1 MSWDPPS
8 DGPSPDAEA
17 ADEAFES
24 DLAELVSERGA
35 VLLDALETHYPG
47 SRDHANATASYAFG
61 AAVELRFEREHA
73 EAVRETAR
81 LHEVGM
87 LYVPAAVLAARPE
100 DRDAEAQALIDAH
113 PGYGA
118 DLARGAGVP
127 PRACKWIEATAE
139 RFDGRGPSGLAGER
153 VPLEA
158 RIIRVACACDR
169 MLTAPHPHP
178 QASAAEHRA
187 TAFATLRATGGRE
200 LDPRV
205 VAALT
210 GMLERVSRGASPA

>member
-17 ADEAFES
+17 ADEALHA

-35 VLLDALETHYPG
+35 VLLDALESHYPG
-47 SRDHANATASYAFG
+47 SRDHADATASYAFG
-61 AAVELRFEREHA
+61 AAVELRLEREHA
-73 EAVRETAR
+73 EAVREAAR
-81 LHEVGM
+81 LHEAGM

-100 DRDAEAQALIDAH
+100 DRDAQAQAMIEAH
-113 PGYGA
+113 PGHGA
-118 DLARGAGVP
+118 DLAHGAGVP
-127 PRACKWIEATAE
+127 APACKWIDATAE

-169 MLTAPHPHP
+169 VLTAPHPHTT
-178 QASAAEHRA
+178 AAERRA
-187 TAFATLRATGGRE
+187 TAFAWLRAVGGRE

-210 GMLERVSRGASPA
+210 GMLDRVAGR

>member
-8 DGPSPDAEA
+8 GGPSPDAEA
-17 ADEAFES
+17 GDEALEAE
-24 DLAELVSERGA
+24 LAELVSERGA
-35 VLLDALETHYPG
+35 VLLDALESHYPG
-47 SRDHANATASYAFG
+47 SRDHADATASYAFG
-61 AAVELRFEREHA
+61 AAVELRLERDHA

-87 LYVPAAVLAARPE
+87 LYLPAAVLAARPE
-100 DRDAEAQALIDAH
+100 ERDAEAQASIDAH

-118 DLARGAGVP
+118 DLARGAGIP

-169 MLTAPHPHP
+169 VLTAPQSH
-178 QASAAEHRA
+178 ATFAAERRA
-187 TAFATLRATGGRE
+187 TAFAWLRAAGGRE

-205 VAALT
+205 VTALT
-210 GMLERVSRGASPA
+210 GLLERVAGQ

>member
-17 ADEAFES
+17 ADEAFEA
-24 DLAELVSERGA
+24 DLGELVSERGA
-35 VLLDALETHYPG
+35 VLLDALESHYPG
-47 SRDHANATASYAFG
+47 SRDHADATASYAFG

-73 EAVRETAR
+73 ESVREAAR

-100 DRDAEAQALIDAH
+100 ERDAEAQALIAAH

-127 PRACKWIEATAE
+127 PPVCKWIEATAE

-169 MLTAPHPHP
+169 VLTAPHPHP
-178 QASAAEHRA
+178 QASAAEQRA

-205 VAALT
+205 VTALT
-210 GMLERVSRGASPA
+210 GMLERVSRGASAA

>member
-1 MSWDPPS
+1 V
-8 DGPSPDAEA
+8 
-17 ADEAFES
+17 
-24 DLAELVSERGA
+24 DLADRVSERGA
-35 VLLDALETHYPG
+35 VLLDALEDHYPG
-47 SRDHANATASYAFG
+47 ARDHADATASYAFG

-87 LYVPAAVLAARPE
+87 IYIPFAVLSTLPE
-100 DRDAEAQALIDAH
+100 ERDEPAQAAIDAQ
-113 PGYGA
+113 PAYGA
-118 DLARGAGVP
+118 ELARGAGIP
-127 PRACKWIEATAE
+127 SRACEWIAATAE
-139 RFDGRGPSGLAGER
+139 RFDGRGPVGLAGER

-158 RIIRVACACDR
+158 RIVSVACACDR
-169 MLTAPHPHP
+169 ALTAPHPHP

-187 TAFATLRATGGRE
+187 TAFATLHAAGGRE

-210 GMLERVSRGASPA
+210 GLLERVSPRKARNLSGPG

>member
-8 DGPSPDAEA
+8 GGPSPDAEPA
-17 ADEAFES
+17 AGPLDV
-24 DLAELVSERGA
+24 DLAGLVSERGA
-35 VLLDALETHYPG
+35 VLLDALEDHYAG
-47 SRDHANATASYAFG
+47 ARDHADATASYAFG

-87 LYVPAAVLAARPE
+87 IYVPAAVLSTPPE
-100 DRDAEAQALIDAH
+100 ERDAAGQAAIEAQ

-118 DLARGAGVP
+118 DLARGAGISN
-127 PRACKWIEATAE
+127 RACEWIAAIAE

-158 RIIRVACACDR
+158 RIISVACACDR
-169 MLTAPHPHP
+169 ALTAPHPHP
-178 QASAAEHRA
+178 QASSAEHRA
-187 TAFATLRATGGRE
+187 TAFATLRVAGGRE

-210 GMLERVSRGASPA
+210 GMLERVSRGAKQA

>member
-1 MSWDPPS
+1 MSWVPPS
-8 DGPSPDAEA
+8 GAPSPG
-17 ADEAFES
+17 ADPAGEVS
-24 DLAELVSERGA
+24 GMDLANLVSERGA
-35 VLLDALETHYPG
+35 VLLDALEAHWPG
-47 SRDHANATASYAFG
+47 ARDHADATASYAFG
-61 AAVELRFEREHA
+61 AAVELRFERESA
-73 EAVRETAR
+73 EAIRETAR

-87 LYVPAAVLAARPE
+87 VYVPVAMLSAQPE
-100 DRDAEAQALIDAH
+100 SRDPEVQALIDAH

-118 DLARGAGVP
+118 ELARGAGVP
-127 PRACKWIEATAE
+127 SRACEWIAATAE

-169 MLTAPHPHP
+169 ALTARHPH
-178 QASAAEHRA
+178 ASASEHRA
-187 TAFATLRATGGRE
+187 MAFATLRAAGGHE

-210 GMLERVSRGASPA
+210 GMLDRVIRG

>member
-8 DGPSPDAEA
+8 DAPSREAEP
-17 ADEAFES
+17 ADEAS
-24 DLAELVSERGA
+24 GLDLADLVRERGA
-35 VLLDALETHYPG
+35 VLLDAVEAHSPG
-47 SRDHANATASYAFG
+47 AREHADATASYAFG
-61 AAVELRFEREHA
+61 AAVELRFERESA
-73 EAVRETAR
+73 EAIRETAR

-87 LYVPAAVLAARPE
+87 IYVPSEALSARPE
-100 DRDAEAQALIDAH
+100 ERDAAGQALIDAQ

-118 DLARGAGVP
+118 ELARGAGVP
-127 PRACKWIEATAE
+127 PRACAWIAATAE
-139 RFDGRGPSGLAGER
+139 RFDGRGPAGLAGER

-158 RIIRVACACDR
+158 RIVRVACACDR
-169 MLTAPHPHP
+169 ALTSPLPHA

-187 TAFATLRATGGRE
+187 TAFATLRAAGGRE

-210 GMLERVSRGASPA
+210 GMLDRITNR